1 MAVIIQVPLSR
12 SLKIPTNSPPSIIRV
27 QPRPSYLWMNGQTPL
42 MTDFLSWI
50 WLELSWVISQPITI
64 TVAVQFRLLM
74 DTRKSINGWIL
85 EVNPLLSE
93 ILRHSLNPCPIIRT
107 WRGSD
112 SIAPRLGKG
121 FSILVSRTS
130 SLLTGE
136 MRTPVS
142 SSVNLIWLSV
152 RWLPVASFPRNLAI
166 PQLLRSNVS
175 ATVPLVMK
183 GRTAVLPHRGLSP
196 HQFTPMSG
204 AHHCVQATPD
214 YALLFIV
221 AQVSGVPESTSEG

>member
-1 MAVIIQVPLSR
+1 
-12 SLKIPTNSPPSIIRV
+12 
-27 QPRPSYLWMNGQTPL
+27 
-42 MTDFLSWI
+42 
-50 WLELSWVISQPITI
+50 SQPITI

-85 EVNPLLSE
+85 EVNRLLSE

-107 WRGSD
+107 SRGSD

-142 SSVNLIWLSV
+142 SSQHLQFDKNNPNRLACG
-152 RWLPVASFPRNLAI
+152 RVAFLER
-166 PQLLRSNVS
+166 
-175 ATVPLVMK
+175 
-183 GRTAVLPHRGLSP
+183 
-196 HQFTPMSG
+196 
-204 AHHCVQATPD
+204 
-214 YALLFIV
+214 
-221 AQVSGVPESTSEG
+221 PEK